1 MYLSKGGVMEK
12 SPRILPHNLEVE
24 QALLGCL
31 FLDQQAQGECFAKM
45 QASDFYST
53 GHQKIF
59 KAMYESY
66 ASNRGVD
73 YVTVSKYL
81 DTKGQLEDVGGMDYV
96 ADLTN
101 AVPSAS
107 NFKNYMELV
116 QNDATMR
123 RLIELCQDGI
133 NYCFTNNNAKE
144 ALQYMEKHVFD
155 LSKEKDISELVQI
168 TKGVDEVVDR
178 MEKLSID
185 KNAFRGIKTGFP
197 TLDNYTKGFHK
208 GDLILLA
215 ARPGIGKTSLALNI
229 CSNAALY
236 GGAVVAVFSLEMPIS
251 QIAQRTMCSVGNITM
266 ENATSGTTNSK
277 VWETVMQTKE
287 QLSNAGL
294 YVDDSSL
301 TTPTQILSKCRRLK
315 AEKGLDLVMID
326 YLQLM
331 KAEGTGKKDSGNR
344 QQEVAD
350 LTRSLKIA
358 ARELGVPIIVLS
370 QLSRDIE
377 KRNDHKP
384 QLSDLRESGAIEQDA
399 DIVMFIDRVNEANQ
413 ELEEVEDD
421 MEQNADDGENCKLII
436 AKHRNGSLG
445 SIPLKWYKHYT
456 RFEEPKANRLVEAPV
471 RNTQYDNEELIP
483 VENDDIG
490 DAF

>member
-1 MYLSKGGVMEK
+1 MEK
-12 SPRILPHNLEVE
+12 APRILPHNLEVE
-24 QALLGCL
+24 QSLLGCL
-31 FLDQQAQGECFAKM
+31 FLNQKAQGECFAKM
-45 QASDFYST
+45 QASDFYSA

-59 KAMYESY
+59 KAMYE
-66 ASNRGVD
+66 NFIGNTGVD
-73 YVTVSKYL
+73 YVTVAKTL
-81 DTKGQLEDVGGMDYV
+81 DRKGELEDVGGIEYV

-107 NFKNYMELV
+107 NFKNYMDIV

-123 RLIELCQDGI
+123 RLIELCQNGI
-133 NYCFTNNNAKE
+133 NYCFDNTNSKQ
-144 ALQYMEKHVFD
+144 ALQYLEKQIFD

-168 TKGVDEVVDR
+168 MEGVNQVIDR

-251 QIAQRTMCSVGNITM
+251 QIAQRAMCSVGNISM
-266 ENATSGTTNSK
+266 DNATSGTTDSK

-301 TTPTQILSKCRRLK
+301 TTPTQIISKCRRLK
-315 AEKGLDLVMID
+315 AEKGLDLIMID

-331 KAEGTGKKDSGNR
+331 KADRTGKGEVNR

-358 ARELGVPIIVLS
+358 ARELQCPIIVLS

-413 ELEEVEDD
+413 ELSDTDEPI
-421 MEQNADDGENCKLII
+421 EQADDDGESCKLII

-445 SIPLKWYKHYT
+445 TIALKWRKEYT
-456 RFEEPKANRLVEAPV
+456 RFEEPKANRLSEAPV
-471 RNTQYDNEELIP
+471 RNVSNDTEELIP
-483 VENDDIG
+483 VASDDIDG
-490 DAF
+490 SF

>member
-1 MYLSKGGVMEK
+1 MEK

-24 QALLGCL
+24 QSLLGCL
-31 FLDQQAQGECFAKM
+31 FLNQKAQGECFAKM
-45 QASDFYST
+45 QASDFYSN

-59 KAMYESY
+59 KAMYE
-66 ASNRGVD
+66 NFIGNKGVD
-73 YVTVSKYL
+73 YVTVAKTLDSKGEL
-81 DTKGQLEDVGGMDYV
+81 DDVGGIEYV

-107 NFKNYMELV
+107 NFKNYMEIV

-133 NYCFTNNNAKE
+133 NYCFDNTNSKT
-144 ALQYMEKHVFD
+144 ALQYLEKQIFD

-168 TKGVDEVVDR
+168 SEGVNQVIDR

-197 TLDNYTKGFHK
+197 TLDVITKGFHK

-251 QIAQRTMCSVGNITM
+251 QIAQRAMCSVGNITM
-266 ENATSGTTNSK
+266 DNATSGTTDSK

-287 QLSNAGL
+287 ELSNAGL

-301 TTPTQILSKCRRLK
+301 TTPTQIISKCRRLK
-315 AEKGLDLVMID
+315 AEKGLDLIMID

-331 KAEGTGKKDSGNR
+331 KADRTGKGEVNR

-358 ARELGVPIIVLS
+358 ARELECPIIVLS

-413 ELEEVEDD
+413 ELSDSDEPI
-421 MEQNADDGENCKLII
+421 EQDAGDGESCKLII

-445 SIPLKWYKHYT
+445 SIALKWHKEYT
-456 RFEEPKANRLVEAPV
+456 RFEEPKANRLSEAPV
-471 RNTQYDNEELIP
+471 NYVNNSTEELIP
-483 VENDDIG
+483 VANDDI
-490 DAF
+490 DSAF

>member
-1 MYLSKGGVMEK
+1 MEK
-12 SPRILPHNLEVE
+12 APRILPHNLEVE
-24 QALLGCL
+24 QSLLGCL
-31 FLDQQAQGECFAKM
+31 FLNQNAQSECFAKM
-45 QASDFYST
+45 QANDFYST

-66 ASNRGVD
+66 IGNKGVD
-73 YVTVSKYL
+73 YVTVAKNL
-81 DTKGQLEDVGGMDYV
+81 DTKGELEDVGGIEYV

-107 NFKNYMELV
+107 NFKNYMEII

-123 RLIELCQDGI
+123 RLIELCQEGI
-133 NYCFTNNNAKE
+133 NYCFVNTNSKT
-144 ALQYMEKHVFD
+144 ALQHLEKQIFD

-168 TKGVDEVVDR
+168 NEGVNQVIDR

-236 GGAVVAVFSLEMPIS
+236 GGATVAIFSLEMPIS

-266 ENATSGTTNSK
+266 DNATSGTTNSK

-287 QLSNAGL
+287 ELSNAQL

-315 AEKGLDLVMID
+315 AEKGLDMVMID

-331 KAEGTGKKDSGNR
+331 KSDTTKDSGNR

-358 ARELGVPIIVLS
+358 ARELECPIIVLS

-399 DIVMFIDRVNEANQ
+399 DIVMFIDRVNEANK
-413 ELEEVEDD
+413 ELEEQDEDVN
-421 MEQNADDGENCKLII
+421 QNADDGEICKLII

-445 SIPLKWYKHYT
+445 SILLKWYGQYT
-456 RFEEPKANRLVEAPV
+456 RFEEPKANRLSEAPV
-471 RNTQYDNEELIP
+471 RNVSNSIEELIP
-483 VENDDIG
+483 VANDDI
-490 DAF
+490 DSAF

>member
-1 MYLSKGGVMEK
+1 
-12 SPRILPHNLEVE
+12 
-24 QALLGCL
+24 
-31 FLDQQAQGECFAKM
+31 
-45 QASDFYST
+45 
-53 GHQKIF
+53 
-59 KAMYESY
+59 
-66 ASNRGVD
+66 
-73 YVTVSKYL
+73 
-81 DTKGQLEDVGGMDYV
+81 MD
-96 ADLTN
+96 L
-101 AVPSAS
+101 
-107 NFKNYMELV
+107 
-116 QNDATMR
+116 
-123 RLIELCQDGI
+123 
-133 NYCFTNNNAKE
+133 
-144 ALQYMEKHVFD
+144 FD

-168 TKGVDEVVDR
+168 SEGVNQVIDR

-197 TLDNYTKGFHK
+197 TLDVITKGFHK

-266 ENATSGTTNSK
+266 DNATSGTTDSK
-277 VWETVMQTKE
+277 VWETVMQTKDE
-287 QLSNAGL
+287 LSTAGL

-301 TTPTQILSKCRRLK
+301 TTPTQIISKCRRLK
-315 AEKGLDLVMID
+315 AEKGLDLIMID

-331 KAEGTGKKDSGNR
+331 KADRTGKGEVNR

-358 ARELGVPIIVLS
+358 ARELECPIIVLS

-399 DIVMFIDRVNEANQ
+399 DIVMFIDRVNEVNQ
-413 ELEEVEDD
+413 ELSDSDEPIEHGD
-421 MEQNADDGENCKLII
+421 DDGEACKLII

-445 SIPLKWYKHYT
+445 SIALKWHKEYT
-456 RFEEPKANRLVEAPV
+456 RFEEPKANRLSEAPV
-471 RNTQYDNEELIP
+471 RNVSNSTEELIP
-483 VENDDIG
+483 VANDDI
-490 DAF
+490 DSAF

>member
-1 MYLSKGGVMEK
+1 MEK
-12 SPRILPHNLEVE
+12 ASRILPHNLEVE
-24 QALLGCL
+24 QSLLGSL
-31 FLDQQAQGECFAKM
+31 FLSQDAQSECFAKM
-45 QASDFYST
+45 QPNDFYST

-66 ASNRGVD
+66 IGNRGVD
-73 YVTVSKYL
+73 YVTVAKNLDSK
-81 DTKGQLEDVGGMDYV
+81 GELEDVGGIEYI

-107 NFKNYMELV
+107 NFKNYMELI

-133 NYCFTNNNAKE
+133 NYCFANTNSKS
-144 ALQYMEKHVFD
+144 ALQHLEKQIFD

-168 TKGVDEVVDR
+168 TEGVNEVIDR

-208 GDLILLA
+208 GELIILA
-215 ARPGIGKTSLALNI
+215 ARPGIGKTALALNM
-229 CSNAALY
+229 CTNAALY
-236 GGAVVAVFSLEMPIS
+236 GGANVAIFSLEMHIS
-251 QIAQRTMCSVGNITM
+251 EVAKRIMCCVGNIDT
-266 ENATSGTTNSK
+266 ENANEGTTNSK

-287 QLSNAGL
+287 QLENVGL
-294 YVDDSSL
+294 YVDHSSL
-301 TTPTQILSKCRRLK
+301 NTPTQILSKCRRLK
-315 AEKGLDLVMID
+315 TEHGLDMVMID

-331 KAEGTGKKDSGNR
+331 KSETTKDSGSR

-358 ARELGVPIIVLS
+358 ARELECPIIVLS

-377 KRNDHKP
+377 KRTDHKH
-384 QLSDLRESGAIEQDA
+384 QLSDLRESGSIEQDA
-399 DIVMFIDRVNEANQ
+399 DIVLFIDRATEANQ
-413 ELEEVEDD
+413 EIEEGEIAD
-421 MEQNADDGENCKLII
+421 NSADDGENCKLII

-445 SIPLKWYKHYT
+445 TIPLKWYGQYT
-456 RFEEPKANRLVEAPV
+456 RFEEPKANRLSEAPV
-471 RNTQYDNEELIP
+471 RNISNATDELIP
-483 VENDDIG
+483 VANDDFDG
-490 DAF
+490 SF

>member
-1 MYLSKGGVMEK
+1 MEK

-24 QALLGCL
+24 QSLLGSL
-31 FLDQQAQGECFAKM
+31 FLSQDAQSECFAKM
-45 QASDFYST
+45 QSNDFYSV

-59 KAMYESY
+59 KAMYENY
-66 ASNRGVD
+66 RTNKGVD
-73 YVTVSKYL
+73 YVTVAKTL
-81 DTKGQLEDVGGMDYV
+81 DIKGELEDVGGIEYI

-107 NFKNYMELV
+107 NYKNYMVIV

-133 NYCFTNNNAKE
+133 DYCFKNTNSKQ
-144 ALQYMEKHVFD
+144 ALQYMEKQIFD

-168 TKGVDEVVDR
+168 TKGVNEVVDR

-229 CSNAALY
+229 CANASIY
-236 GGAVVAVFSLEMPIS
+236 GGATVAIFSLEMPIS
-251 QIAQRTMCSVGNITM
+251 QIAQRTMCSIGNISM
-266 ENATSGTTNSK
+266 DNATSGTTNSK

-287 QLSNAGL
+287 QLETVGM

-315 AEKGLDLVMID
+315 AEHGLDLVMID

-331 KAEGTGKKDSGNR
+331 RSESDGRKDSGNR
-344 QQEVAD
+344 SQEVGEM
-350 LTRSLKIA
+350 TRALKIA
-358 ARELGVPIIVLS
+358 ARELECPIIVLS

-384 QLSDLRESGAIEQDA
+384 QLSDLRESGSIEQDA
-399 DIVMFIDRVNEANQ
+399 DIVMFIDRVNEVNQ
-413 ELEEVEDD
+413 ELEDGEIMEDS
-421 MEQNADDGENCKLII
+421 ADDGENCKLIL

-445 SIPLKWYKHYT
+445 SIPLKWYGQYT
-456 RFEEPKANRLVEAPV
+456 RFEEPKANRLSEAPV
-471 RNTQYDNEELIP
+471 HNVSNSTDELIP
-483 VENDDIG
+483 VANDDI
-490 DAF
+490 DSAF

>member
-1 MYLSKGGVMEK
+1 MEK
-12 SPRILPHNLEVE
+12 VARILPHNLEVE

-31 FLDQQAQGECFAKM
+31 FLNPKAQSECFAKM
-45 QASDFYST
+45 QVGDFYST

-59 KAMYESY
+59 KAMAENYI
-66 ASNRGVD
+66 SNKGVD
-73 YVTVSKYL
+73 YVTVAKSL
-81 DTKGQLEDVGGMDYV
+81 DAKGELEDVGGVEYV

-107 NFKNYMELV
+107 NFKNYMDII

-123 RLIELCQDGI
+123 RLIELCQGGI
-133 NYCFTNNNAKE
+133 DYCFKNTNSKE
-144 ALQYMEKHVFD
+144 ALQYMEKQIFD
-155 LSKEKDISELVQI
+155 LSKEKDISELVHISEGINQVI
-168 TKGVDEVVDR
+168 DR

-197 TLDNYTKGFHK
+197 TLDNYTRGFHK

-229 CSNAALY
+229 CSNAARI
-236 GGAVVAVFSLEMPIS
+236 GNATVAIFSLEMPIS

-266 ENATSGTTNSK
+266 DNATTGTTNGK
-277 VWETVMQTKE
+277 VWDTVMQTKE
-287 QLSNAGL
+287 ELSNVQI

-301 TTPTQILSKCRRLK
+301 TTPTQITSKCRRLK
-315 AEKGLDLVMID
+315 LEKGLDLVMID

-331 KAEGTGKKDSGNR
+331 KADVVGKKDSGNR

-358 ARELGVPIIVLS
+358 ARELDCPIIVLS

-413 ELEEVEDD
+413 EVSEDD
-421 MEQNADDGENCKLII
+421 EDVPQSDDGGQNCKLII

-445 SIPLKWYKHYT
+445 AIPLIWRKELT
-456 RFEEPKANRLVEAPV
+456 RFEEPERNRLSEAPV
-471 RNTQYDNEELIP
+471 RDVSNYEQSNGTEELIP
-483 VENDDIG
+483 VASDDIEG
-490 DAF
+490 SF

>member
-1 MYLSKGGVMEK
+1 MEK

-24 QALLGCL
+24 QSLLGCL
-31 FLDQQAQGECFAKM
+31 FLNQKAQGECFAKM
-45 QASDFYST
+45 QANDFYST

-59 KAMYESY
+59 KAMYE
-66 ASNRGVD
+66 NFIGNNGVD
-73 YVTVSKYL
+73 YVTVAKTL
-81 DTKGQLEDVGGMDYV
+81 DVKGELEDVGGIEYI

-107 NFKNYMELV
+107 NFKNYMEIV

-133 NYCFTNNNAKE
+133 NYCFENTNSRQ
-144 ALQYMEKHVFD
+144 ALQYLEKQIFD
-155 LSKEKDISELVQI
+155 LSKQKDISELVQI
-168 TKGVDEVVDR
+168 MEGVNQVVDR

-251 QIAQRTMCSVGNITM
+251 QIAQRTMCSVGNISM
-266 ENATSGTTNSK
+266 DNATSGTTDSK
-277 VWETVMQTKE
+277 VWETVMQTKD
-287 QLSNAGL
+287 QLSNAGI

-301 TTPTQILSKCRRLK
+301 TTPTQIISKCRRLK
-315 AEKGLDLVMID
+315 AEKGLDLIMID

-331 KAEGTGKKDSGNR
+331 KADRTGKGEVNR

-358 ARELGVPIIVLS
+358 ARELECPIIVLS

-413 ELEEVEDD
+413 EFDEENENI
-421 MEQNADDGENCKLII
+421 EQSADDGGESCKLII
-436 AKHRNGSLG
+436 AKHRQGSLG
-445 SIPLKWYKHYT
+445 SIPLKWYGQYT
-456 RFEEPKANRLVEAPV
+456 RFEEPKANRLSEAPV
-471 RNTQYDNEELIP
+471 RNVSNDTEELIP
-483 VENDDIG
+483 VANDDI
-490 DAF
+490 DSSF

>member
-1 MYLSKGGVMEK
+1 MEK
-12 SPRILPHNLEVE
+12 TPRILPHNLEVE
-24 QALLGCL
+24 QSLLGSL
-31 FLDQQAQGECFAKM
+31 FLSQDAQSECFAKM
-45 QASDFYST
+45 QPKDFYST

-66 ASNRGVD
+66 IGNKGVD
-73 YVTVSKYL
+73 YVTVAKNL
-81 DTKGQLEDVGGMDYV
+81 DTKGELEDVGGIEYV

-107 NFKNYMELV
+107 NFKNYMEIV

-123 RLIELCQDGI
+123 RLIELCQGGI
-133 NYCFTNNNAKE
+133 DYCFKNTNSKT
-144 ALQYMEKHVFD
+144 ALQHLEKQIFD
-155 LSKEKDISELVQI
+155 LSREKDISELVQI
-168 TKGVDEVVDR
+168 SEGVNQVIDR

-208 GDLILLA
+208 GELIILA
-215 ARPGIGKTSLALNI
+215 ARPGIGKTSLALNM
-229 CSNAALY
+229 CVNAARFA
-236 GGAVVAVFSLEMPIS
+236 GATAAIFSLEMPIS
-251 QIAQRTMCSVGNITM
+251 EIAQRIMCSIGNISTD
-266 ENATSGTTNSK
+266 NAKGGTTDSR

-287 QLSNAGL
+287 ELENVGL

-301 TTPTQILSKCRRLK
+301 STPTQILSKCRRLK
-315 AEKGLDLVMID
+315 AEHGLDMIMID

-331 KAEGTGKKDSGNR
+331 KSDVTKDSGNR

-350 LTRSLKIA
+350 LTRSLKVA
-358 ARELGVPIIVLS
+358 ARELECPIIVLS

-377 KRNDHKP
+377 KRTDHKH

-399 DIVMFIDRVNEANQ
+399 DIVLFIDRANEVNQDIDEP
-413 ELEEVEDD
+413 EEEI
-421 MEQNADDGENCKLII
+421 EQNADDGENCKLII

-445 SIPLKWYKHYT
+445 TISLKWYGQYT
-456 RFEEPKANRLVEAPV
+456 RFEEPKANRLSEAPV
-471 RNTQYDNEELIP
+471 HNVSNDADELIP
-483 VENDDIG
+483 VASDDIEG
-490 DAF
+490 SF

>member
-1 MYLSKGGVMEK
+1 MEK

-24 QALLGCL
+24 QSLLGCL
-31 FLDQQAQGECFAKM
+31 FLNQRAQSECFAKI
-45 QASDFYST
+45 QANDFYST

-59 KAMYESY
+59 KAMYENY
-66 ASNRGVD
+66 IGNTGVD
-73 YVTVSKYL
+73 YVTVAKTLDSKGEL
-81 DTKGQLEDVGGMDYV
+81 DDVGGIEYIM
-96 ADLTN
+96 DLTG

-107 NFKNYMELV
+107 NFKNYMEIV

-123 RLIELCQDGI
+123 RLIELCQEGI
-133 NYCFTNNNAKE
+133 NYCFDNTNSKQ
-144 ALQYMEKHVFD
+144 ALQYMEKQIFD

-168 TKGVDEVVDR
+168 NEGVNQVIDR

-236 GGAVVAVFSLEMPIS
+236 GGATVAVFSLEMPIS
-251 QIAQRTMCSVGNITM
+251 QIAQRTMCSVGNISM
-266 ENATSGTTNSK
+266 DNATSGTTNSK
-277 VWETVMQTKE
+277 VWETVMQTRDE
-287 QLSNAGL
+287 LSTAQL

-331 KAEGTGKKDSGNR
+331 KGDTTNKRDSGNR

-358 ARELGVPIIVLS
+358 ARELECPIIVLS

-399 DIVMFIDRVNEANQ
+399 DIVMFIDRVNEVNQ
-413 ELEEVEDD
+413 ELNENDEATEQDVE
-421 MEQNADDGENCKLII
+421 NGEDCKLII

-445 SIPLKWYKHYT
+445 TIALKWYKEYT
-456 RFEEPKANRLVEAPV
+456 RFEEPKANRLSEAPV
-471 RNTQYDNEELIP
+471 RNASNDTEELIP
-483 VENDDIG
+483 VANDDIEG
-490 DAF
+490 SF

>member
-1 MYLSKGGVMEK
+1 MEK

-24 QALLGCL
+24 QSLLGCL
-31 FLDQQAQGECFAKM
+31 FLSQNAQSECFAKM
-45 QASDFYST
+45 QPDDFYST

-59 KAMYESY
+59 KAMYENY
-66 ASNRGVD
+66 RGNLGID
-73 YVTVSKYL
+73 YVTVAKTL
-81 DTKGQLEDVGGMDYV
+81 DTKGELEDVGGIDYV
-96 ADLTN
+96 TDLTS

-107 NFKNYMELV
+107 NYKDYMSII

-123 RLIELCQDGI
+123 RLIELCQNGI
-133 NYCFTNNNAKE
+133 DYCFKNTSAKQ
-144 ALQYMEKHVFD
+144 ALQYVEKSVFD
-155 LSKEKDISELVQI
+155 LSREKDISELVQI
-168 TKGVDEVVDR
+168 NTGVNEVIDR

-236 GGAVVAVFSLEMPIS
+236 GGATVAVFSLEMPIS

-266 ENATSGTTNSK
+266 DNATSGTTNSK

-287 QLSNAGL
+287 ELSNVQL

-315 AEKGLDLVMID
+315 SEKGLDLVMID

-331 KAEGTGKKDSGNR
+331 KGDTTGKDSGNR

-358 ARELGVPIIVLS
+358 ARELEVPIIVLS

-413 ELEEVEDD
+413 ELSDQDSEVEQD
-421 MEQNADDGENCKLII
+421 ADDGEPCKLII

-445 SIPLKWYKHYT
+445 TIALKWYKQYT
-456 RFEEPKANRLVEAPV
+456 RFEEPKANRLAEAPV
-471 RNTQYDNEELIP
+471 RNVDNSEELIP
-483 VENDDIG
+483 VSNNDIDS
-490 DAF
+490 AF

>member
-1 MYLSKGGVMEK
+1 MEK
-12 SPRILPHNLEVE
+12 APRILPHNLEVE
-24 QALLGCL
+24 QSLLGCL
-31 FLDQQAQGECFAKM
+31 FLSQDAQSECFAKM
-45 QASDFYST
+45 QSNDFYST

-66 ASNRGVD
+66 IGNKGVD
-73 YVTVSKYL
+73 YITVAKNL
-81 DTKGQLEDVGGMDYV
+81 DTKGELEDVGGIEYI

-107 NFKNYMELV
+107 NFKNYMELI

-133 NYCFTNNNAKE
+133 NYCFANTNSKT
-144 ALQYMEKHVFD
+144 ALQHLEKQIFD

-168 TKGVDEVVDR
+168 NEGVNQVIDR

-236 GGAVVAVFSLEMPIS
+236 GGATVAIFSLEMPIS

-266 ENATSGTTNSK
+266 DNATSGTTNSR

-287 QLSNAGL
+287 ELSNAQL

-315 AEKGLDLVMID
+315 AEKGLDMVMID

-331 KAEGTGKKDSGNR
+331 KSDTTKDSGNR

-358 ARELGVPIIVLS
+358 ARELECPIIVLS

-377 KRNDHKP
+377 KRTDHKP

-399 DIVMFIDRVNEANQ
+399 DIVMFIDRVNEVNQ
-413 ELEEVEDD
+413 ELDDQEVDT
-421 MEQNADDGENCKLII
+421 EQNADDGDNCKLVI

-445 SIPLKWYKHYT
+445 TIALKWYKQYT
-456 RFEEPKANRLVEAPV
+456 RFEEPKANRLSEASV
-471 RNTQYDNEELIP
+471 HNMANATDELIP
-483 VENDDIG
+483 VANDDFDG
-490 DAF
+490 SF

>member
-1 MYLSKGGVMEK
+1 MEK
-12 SPRILPHNLEVE
+12 APRILPHNLEVE
-24 QALLGCL
+24 QSLLGCL
-31 FLDQQAQGECFAKM
+31 FLNQKAQGECFAKM
-45 QASDFYST
+45 QPSDFYSS
-53 GHQKIF
+53 GHQKIYR
-59 KAMYESY
+59 AMQENFI
-66 ASNRGVD
+66 SNKGVD
-73 YVTVSKYL
+73 YVTVAKTL
-81 DTKGQLEDVGGMDYV
+81 DTKGELEDVGGIEYV

-107 NFKNYMELV
+107 NYKNYMEIV

-133 NYCFTNNNAKE
+133 NYCFDNTNSKE
-144 ALQYMEKHVFD
+144 ALQYMEKQIFD
-155 LSKEKDISELVQI
+155 LSKTKDISELVQI
-168 TKGVDEVVDR
+168 SEGVSQVIDR

-197 TLDNYTKGFHK
+197 TLDLITKGFHK

-229 CSNAALY
+229 CNNAAIY

-251 QIAQRTMCSVGNITM
+251 QIAQRTMCSIGNITM
-266 ENATSGTTNSK
+266 DNATSGTTDSK
-277 VWETVMQTKE
+277 VWETVMQTKDE
-287 QLSNAGL
+287 LANAQI

-301 TTPTQILSKCRRLK
+301 TTPTQIISKCRRLK
-315 AEKGLDLVMID
+315 AEKGLDLIMID

-331 KAEGTGKKDSGNR
+331 KADRTGKGEVNR

-358 ARELGVPIIVLS
+358 ARELECPIIVLS

-377 KRNDHKP
+377 KRTDHKP

-399 DIVMFIDRVNEANQ
+399 DIVMFIDRVNEVNQ
-413 ELEEVEDD
+413 ELTDSDEPI
-421 MEQNADDGENCKLII
+421 EQTGDDGEDCKLII

-445 SIPLKWYKHYT
+445 TIALKWDKEYT
-456 RFEEPKANRLVEAPV
+456 RFREPKANRLVEAPV
-471 RNTQYDNEELIP
+471 RNVSNDTDELIP
-483 VENDDIG
+483 VANDDI
-490 DAF
+490 DSAF

>member
-1 MYLSKGGVMEK
+1 MEK
-12 SPRILPHNLEVE
+12 APRILPHNLEVE
-24 QALLGCL
+24 QSLLGCL
-31 FLDQQAQGECFAKM
+31 FLNQNAQSECFAKM
-45 QASDFYST
+45 QATDFYST

-59 KAMYESY
+59 KAMYENY
-66 ASNRGVD
+66 VGNKGVD
-73 YVTVSKYL
+73 YVTVAKTL
-81 DTKGQLEDVGGMDYV
+81 DAKGELDDVGGIEYV

-107 NFKNYMELV
+107 NYKNYMEIV

-133 NYCFTNNNAKE
+133 NFCFDNTNSKQ
-144 ALQYMEKHVFD
+144 ALQYMEKQIFD

-168 TKGVDEVVDR
+168 SDGVNQVIDR

-236 GGAVVAVFSLEMPIS
+236 GGATVAIFSLEMPIS
-251 QIAQRTMCSVGNITM
+251 QIAQRTMCSVGNISM
-266 ENATSGTTNSK
+266 EYATSGTTDSR
-277 VWETVMQTKE
+277 VWESVMQTKDE
-287 QLSNAGL
+287 LNNAQL

-331 KAEGTGKKDSGNR
+331 KGDNTGKRDSGNR

-358 ARELGVPIIVLS
+358 ARELECPIIVLS

-377 KRNDHKP
+377 KRTDHKP

-399 DIVMFIDRVNEANQ
+399 DIVMFIDRANDPNQ
-413 ELEEVEDD
+413 EPDEDVEMADT
-421 MEQNADDGENCKLII
+421 NIDDGELCKLII

-445 SIPLKWYKHYT
+445 SILLKWYGKYT
-456 RFEEPKANRLVEAPV
+456 RFEEPKANRLSEAPV
-471 RNTQYDNEELIP
+471 HNVSNDTEELIP
-483 VENDDIG
+483 VANDDFDG
-490 DAF
+490 AF

>member
-1 MYLSKGGVMEK
+1 MEK

-24 QALLGCL
+24 QSLLGCL
-31 FLDQQAQGECFAKM
+31 FLSQNAQSECFAKM
-45 QASDFYST
+45 QAIDFYSA

-59 KAMYESY
+59 KAMYENY
-66 ASNRGVD
+66 AGNKGVD
-73 YVTVSKYL
+73 YVTVAKTL
-81 DTKGQLEDVGGMDYV
+81 DVKGELEDVGGIEYV

-101 AVPSAS
+101 SVPSAS
-107 NFKNYMELV
+107 NYKNYMEII

-123 RLIELCQDGI
+123 RLIELCQEGI
-133 NYCFTNNNAKE
+133 NYCFDNTNSKQ
-144 ALQYMEKHVFD
+144 ALQYLEKQIFD

-168 TKGVDEVVDR
+168 SEGVNQVIDR

-236 GGAVVAVFSLEMPIS
+236 GGATVAVFSLEMPIS
-251 QIAQRTMCSVGNITM
+251 QIAQRAMCSVGNITM
-266 ENATSGTTNSK
+266 DNATSGTTNSK

-287 QLSNAGL
+287 QLSTAGL

-301 TTPTQILSKCRRLK
+301 TTPTQIISKCRRLK
-315 AEKGLDLVMID
+315 AEKGLDLIMID

-331 KAEGTGKKDSGNR
+331 KADNAGKKDSGNR

-358 ARELGVPIIVLS
+358 ARELECPIIVLS

-413 ELEEVEDD
+413 ELSDTDEPVEPD
-421 MEQNADDGENCKLII
+421 ADDGESCKLII

-445 SIPLKWYKHYT
+445 TIALKWRKEFT
-456 RFEEPKANRLVEAPV
+456 RFEEPKANRLAEAPV
-471 RNTQYDNEELIP
+471 RNASDNTEELIP
-483 VENDDIG
+483 VASDDI
-490 DAF
+490 DSAF

>member
-1 MYLSKGGVMEK
+1 MEK
-12 SPRILPHNLEVE
+12 APRILPHNLEVE
-24 QALLGCL
+24 QSLLGCL
-31 FLDQQAQGECFAKM
+31 FLNQNAQSECFAKM

-59 KAMYESY
+59 KAMYENY
-66 ASNRGVD
+66 IGNHGVD
-73 YVTVSKYL
+73 YVTVAKTL
-81 DTKGQLEDVGGMDYV
+81 DGKGELEDVGGIEYV

-107 NFKNYMELV
+107 NFKNYMEIV

-123 RLIELCQDGI
+123 RLIELCQEGI
-133 NYCFTNNNAKE
+133 NYCFDNNNSKQ
-144 ALQYMEKHVFD
+144 ALQYMEKQIFD
-155 LSKEKDISELVQI
+155 LSKEKDISELVSI
-168 TKGVDEVVDR
+168 NDGVNQVIDR

-197 TLDNYTKGFHK
+197 TLDVITKGFHK

-236 GGAVVAVFSLEMPIS
+236 GGATVAIFSLEMPIS

-266 ENATSGTTNSK
+266 DDATSGTTNSK
-277 VWETVMQTKE
+277 VWETVMQTKDE
-287 QLSNAGL
+287 LTKAQL

-315 AEKGLDLVMID
+315 AEHGLDMVMID

-331 KAEGTGKKDSGNR
+331 KSDTSNKRDAGNR
-344 QQEVAD
+344 QQEVSD

-358 ARELGVPIIVLS
+358 ARELECPIIVLS

-384 QLSDLRESGAIEQDA
+384 QLSDLRESGSIEQDA
-399 DIVMFIDRVNEANQ
+399 DMVMFIDRVNEVNQ
-413 ELEEVEDD
+413 EIDTDENSAES
-421 MEQNADDGENCKLII
+421 NNDDGESCKLII

-445 SIPLKWYKHYT
+445 TIQLKWYGQYT
-456 RFEEPKANRLVEAPV
+456 RFEEPKANRLSEAPV
-471 RNTQYDNEELIP
+471 HHVSNSTEELIP
-483 VENDDIG
+483 VASDDI
-490 DAF
+490 DSAF

>member
-1 MYLSKGGVMEK
+1 MEK
-12 SPRILPHNLEVE
+12 SPRVLPHNLEVE
-24 QALLGCL
+24 QCLLGCI
-31 FLDQQAQGECFAKM
+31 FLNQKAQSECFAKM
-45 QASDFYST
+45 SADDFYST

-59 KAMYESY
+59 KAMYQNY
-66 ASNRGVD
+66 IGNKGVD
-73 YVTVSKYL
+73 YVTVSKFL
-81 DTKGQLEDVGGMDYV
+81 DTNGELDDVGGLEYV

-107 NFKNYMELV
+107 NYKNYMDIV
-116 QNDATMR
+116 QNDAVLR
-123 RLIELCQDGI
+123 RMIELCQDGI
-133 NYCFTNNNAKE
+133 NYCFENSNSKE
-144 ALQYMEKHVFD
+144 VLQHIEKAVFD
-155 LSKEKDISELVQI
+155 LSKSKDISELVHI
-168 TKGVDEVVDR
+168 SEGVNQVIDR

-236 GGAVVAVFSLEMPIS
+236 SKSVVAVFSLEMPIS

-266 ENATSGTTNSK
+266 DNATSGTTNSK
-277 VWETVMQTKE
+277 VWETVMQTKDE
-287 QLSNAGL
+287 LSTAGL

-301 TTPTQILSKCRRLK
+301 TTPTQIISKCRRLK
-315 AEKGLDLVMID
+315 AEIGLDLIMID

-331 KAEGTGKKDSGNR
+331 KADGSGKKESNR

-358 ARELGVPIIVLS
+358 ARELECPIIVLS

-399 DIVMFIDRVNEANQ
+399 DIVMFIDRVNEVNQ
-413 ELEEVEDD
+413 ELSEDD
-421 MEQNADDGENCKLII
+421 QPIEDSGDNGEDCKLII

-445 SIPLKWYKHYT
+445 TIALKWDKEYT
-456 RFEEPKANRLVEAPV
+456 RFREPKANRLSEAPV
-471 RNTQYDNEELIP
+471 RAIQESSEELIP
-483 VENDDIG
+483 VQNDDIEG
-490 DAF
+490 AF

>member
-1 MYLSKGGVMEK
+1 MEK
-12 SPRILPHNLEVE
+12 APRILPHNLEVE
-24 QALLGCL
+24 QSLLGSL
-31 FLDQQAQGECFAKM
+31 FLSQDAQSECFAKM
-45 QASDFYST
+45 QPNDFYST

-66 ASNRGVD
+66 IGNKGVD
-73 YVTVSKYL
+73 YVTVAKNLDSK
-81 DTKGQLEDVGGMDYV
+81 GELEDVGGIEYV

-107 NFKNYMELV
+107 NFKNYMEIV

-133 NYCFTNNNAKE
+133 NYCFANTNSKT
-144 ALQYMEKHVFD
+144 ALQHLEKQIFD

-168 TKGVDEVVDR
+168 NEGVNQVIDR

-236 GGAVVAVFSLEMPIS
+236 GGATVAIFSLEMPIS

-266 ENATSGTTNSK
+266 DNATSGTTNSR

-287 QLSNAGL
+287 ELSNAQL

-315 AEKGLDLVMID
+315 AEKGLDMVMID

-331 KAEGTGKKDSGNR
+331 KSDTTKDSGNR

-358 ARELGVPIIVLS
+358 ARELECPIIVLS

-377 KRNDHKP
+377 KRTDHKP

-413 ELEEVEDD
+413 DLDSEDVSA
-421 MEQNADDGENCKLII
+421 EPSADDGENCKLII

-445 SIPLKWYKHYT
+445 SILLKWYGQYT
-456 RFEEPKANRLVEAPV
+456 RFEEPKANRLSEAPV
-471 RNTQYDNEELIP
+471 HNVSNDTTELIP
-483 VENDDIG
+483 VANDDFDG
-490 DAF
+490 SF